1 NVNLSTNADDP
12 AHGIYASAQKTMI
25 TSFNGDNFAVSS
37 NGVGTAVGGGTVA
50 GGSIIA
56 VFFAVD
62 TVQIFNANSYM
73 IPGSLASNKLIP
85 FVANMNNGE
94 TQVIPLVAGAGST
107 SVSGRLPPGAY
118 LLYMTNSFGP
128 ETDDGDETT
137 FSTGIGFITCAN
149 PLINQQPTNQS
160 GHI

>member
-1 NVNLSTNADDP
+1 GPAAAGVQISPGGLLIFCSSESKAGATTDTKTASAPGLGDWNVNLSTNADDP

-73 IPGSLASNKLIP
+73 IPGSFASNKLIS

-107 SVSGRLPPGAY
+107 SVSGR
-118 LLYMTNSFGP
+118 
-128 ETDDGDETT
+128 
-137 FSTGIGFITCAN
+137 
-149 PLINQQPTNQS
+149 
-160 GHI
+160 